1 MEIVQAKITEKD
13 EIINFIKK
21 NWKENHIFV
30 LDEDLFDFYYKE
42 NKYYNM
48 LLAKEEGKIKAIL
61 GYIKYSKNSKNIFLS
76 LWKSIDNSMLGLIC
90 LEKLK
95 EFYKIHSCGINKKT
109 IPIYKFL
116 EIKTGRLKHF
126 YKLNPQVREYKI
138 AKISQL
144 EESKSKKY
152 TFYEKEKLEILTNTI
167 TNEIYDSI
175 SKDENIFFKSYEYF
189 KKIYL
194 NNLYYKYIVL
204 GLKSEN
210 LEIKTIVVL
219 REIEINSKKCIR
231 IIDIIGKEELLPI
244 LNNYIEEKFID
255 EMYEYIDLY
264 EIGLN
269 EKVLETMGF
278 LERKENDL
286 NIIPNY
292 FEPFEQKNIEI
303 YYASSADKSYR
314 IFKGDGDQDRPSVLK
329 SKEKKIEK

>member
-1 MEIVQAKITEKD
+1 MSGI
-13 EIINFIKK
+13 
-21 NWKENHIFV
+21 
-30 LDEDLFDFYYKE
+30 
-42 NKYYNM
+42 M
-48 LLAKEEGKIKAIL
+48 
-61 GYIKYSKNSKNIFLS
+61 
-76 LWKSIDNSMLGLIC
+76 C

-95 EFYKIHSCGINKKT
+95 KLYKINCCGINKKT
-109 IPIYKFL
+109 IPIYKYL
-116 EIKTGRLKHF
+116 GIETGRLKHF
-126 YKLNPQVREYKI
+126 YKLNFKVKEYKI

-144 EESKSKKY
+144 DEIKSKKY

-175 SKDENIFFKSYEYF
+175 PKDENIFFKSYKYF

-194 NNLYYKYIVL
+194 NNPYYNYIVL
-204 GLKSEN
+204 GLKSKN

-219 REIEINSKKCIR
+219 REIEVNNKKCIR

-278 LERKENDL
+278 LERKEDDL

-303 YYASSADKSYR
+303 YYASSTNGSYR